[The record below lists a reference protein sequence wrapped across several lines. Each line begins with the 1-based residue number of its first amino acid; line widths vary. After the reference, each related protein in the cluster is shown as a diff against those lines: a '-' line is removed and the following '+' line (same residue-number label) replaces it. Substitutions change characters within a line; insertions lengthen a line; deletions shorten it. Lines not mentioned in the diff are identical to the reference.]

1 MLPKLIVVITS
12 IVVGIDIGT
21 QMWMTM
27 KSAVCSQV
35 KFVVVVTSSETV
47 LSRLECNSVVLA

>member
-1 MLPKLIVVITS
+1 
-12 IVVGIDIGT
+12 
-21 QMWMTM
+21 MTM